1 MPLQIIAGPAGS
13 GKSQIIADE
22 IRPGWVLVDFT
33 NFYVAL
39 SGVVRGPDGRYPPRL
54 AGDPLIPIVAA
65 VREFA
70 LQQAVRREIPGF
82 VTTASFSEVSR
93 LEELVGSLARV
104 IDPGEDVVRARL
116 AGPSG
121 VSPEC
126 EAALARWYGRE

>member
-1 MPLQIIAGPAGS
+1 MPLQILAGPAGS

-22 IRPGWVLVDFT
+22 IRPGMVLIDFT
-33 NFYVAL
+33 AFYVAL
-39 SGVVRGPDGRYPPRL
+39 SGVVRGADGRYPPRIV
-54 AGDPLIPIVAA
+54 GDPIIPIVAA

-70 LQQAVRREIPGF
+70 LQQAVRRELPGF
-82 VTTASFSEVSR
+82 VTTASRSEVSR

-116 AGPSG
+116 AGPDG

-126 EAALARWYGRE
+126 EDALARWYLRE